1 IYFTSNQAHSTGVSS
16 QAASVFIPAQLEH
29 PQPTL
34 SNKNPALATSSL
46 FKMPGP
52 HYGALGASWTVSR
65 ALQMVCLITII
76 GMCSNFVNLM
86 VNADQKPA
94 DVMVGTISVTTIA
107 ALYIIVSYILYWDS
121 LLNFLIPT
129 ALDASLLIAVIIVAV
144 TVGKPLSYLDCAA
157 LPASGGSSL
166 EFLTSV
172 GKNMSKANYWVWA
185 GATRTT
191 CFEMKAVWGLSIA
204 LCILFAFSSVVSMLL
219 WKRNKTVAPQKDVE
233 G

>member
-1 IYFTSNQAHSTGVSS
+1 
-16 QAASVFIPAQLEH
+16 
-29 PQPTL
+29 
-34 SNKNPALATSSL
+34 
-46 FKMPGP
+46 MPGP
-52 HYGALGASWTVSR
+52 HYGALGASWIVSR

-94 DVMVGTISVTTIA
+94 DVMVSTISVTTIA

-129 ALDASLLIAVIIVAV
+129 ALDAILLIAVIIVAV

-157 LPASGGSSL
+157 LPASGGSSS

-204 LCILFAFSSVVSMLL
+204 LCILFAFSSMVSMLL
-219 WKRNKTVAPQKDVE
+219 WKRNKPVAPQKDAE